1 MAGLIVYGIVEGS
14 IIALGAI
21 GLTLLFGIL
30 RFLHFAHGDLM
41 SMGAYLALFMLDL
54 FALAG
59 FKGGVFPYLSF
70 GYPLLAAMFAAML
83 LTAGI
88 AILINR
94 ILYRPLRQRRCHSV
108 VLSMSSLGVA
118 FMLLSLINIIWG
130 PQLNLYSTAIQRAI
144 KLPLSIKIKPDQIF
158 IIAAAMILSTLIYFF
173 LEKTKIGKAMRASSD
188 NLDLAE
194 VAGINTDRV
203 ITWTWGIGGAL
214 TAAAGTLYAIDT
226 QLMPSMGWNLLLPVF
241 AAAILGGIGN
251 PYGAMVSGLIIGIVE
266 NVSTMIIPH
275 DYKTAV
281 SFILIIVLLLFK
293 PSGLFG
299 RK

>member
-1 MAGLIVYGIVEGS
+1 LVSLIVYGIVEGS

-41 SMGAYLALFMLDL
+41 TLGAYLSLFMLDL
-54 FALAG
+54 LALAG
-59 FKGGVFPYLSF
+59 LKGGAFPYLSF
-70 GYPLLAAMFAAML
+70 GYPLLAAMLVAML

-88 AILINR
+88 TILINR
-94 ILYRPLRQRRCHSV
+94 ILYRPLRLRQSHSV
-108 VLSMSSLGVA
+108 VLGMSSLGVA

-130 PQLNLYSTAIQRAI
+130 PQLNLYSSAIQRAI

-158 IIAAAMILSTLIYFF
+158 IVAAAIILGTLVYFF

-194 VAGINTDRV
+194 VTGINTERV
-203 ITWTWGIGGAL
+203 VTWTWGIGGAL

-226 QLMPSMGWNLLLPVF
+226 QLMPIMGWNLLLPVF

-251 PYGAMVSGLIIGIVE
+251 PYGAMVSGLIIGVVE

-281 SFILIIVLLLFK
+281 SFILIIVLLLLK

>member
-1 MAGLIVYGIVEGS
+1 MVGLIVYGIVEGS

-41 SMGAYLALFMLDL
+41 TLGAYLSLFMLNL
-54 FALAG
+54 LAFVG
-59 FKGGVFPYLSF
+59 FKGGAFPFLSF
-70 GYPLLAAMFAAML
+70 GFPLLTAMFAAML
-83 LTAGI
+83 LTAGV
-88 AILINR
+88 AILINVL
-94 ILYRPLRQRRCHSV
+94 LYRPLRQRQSHSV
-108 VLSMSSLGVA
+108 VLGMSSLGVA

-130 PQLNLYSTAIQRAI
+130 PQLILYSSAIQRAI
-144 KLPLSIKIKPDQIF
+144 KLPLSVKIKPDQIF
-158 IIAAAMILSTLIYFF
+158 IVAAAVILGILVYLF

-194 VAGINTDRV
+194 VAGINTERV

-226 QLMPSMGWNLLLPVF
+226 QLMPIMGWNLLLPVF

-251 PYGAMVSGLIIGIVE
+251 PYGAMVSGLIIGIIE